1 MNIFSKVLENW
12 SNYEL
17 ISIIEVIS
25 LMMIFCIVFTWFFT
39 KDKRSLLFSLTSF
52 LSAIVLTIL
61 TISAIYLLDINI
73 SETYSFVFFLT
84 VTLSTV
90 NIWTLLSFF
99 IKNRNRKDFDIDFAT
114 REHFSDSLKLVSFI
128 CLFFSILIAFINGDI
143 RNILIS
149 SGISS
154 ILAVFVNVLLA
165 RIFFKDKKS
174 EK

>member
-17 ISIIEVIS
+17 ISVIEVIS
-25 LMMIFCIVFTWFFT
+25 LMLIFCIAFTWFFT
-39 KDKRSLLFSLTSF
+39 KDKRSLFFSLTSF
-52 LSAIVLTIL
+52 LSAIVLTAL
-61 TISAIYLLDINI
+61 TIFAIYLLDINI

-84 VTLSTV
+84 VTLSIV

-99 IKNRNRKDFDIDFAT
+99 IKNKSRKDFDIDFVT
-114 REHFSDSLKLVSFI
+114 REHFADSLKLVSFI

-143 RNILIS
+143 RNILIA

-154 ILAVFVNVLLA
+154 ILAVFANILLA